1 MSTLLPEHADSD
13 RERLE
18 MQFAQ
23 RVVTRLNAQ
32 LPDLHQD
39 VSERLRFARE
49 QSLARARQAK
59 VLKAEVS
66 PVVALG
72 LGRSQITLGWGTPKW
87 LSLGTALPLVA
98 LVIGLV
104 SIQMQASSASISAAA
119 EIDAALLA
127 DSLPPKAY
135 SDPGFVEYLKSAH
148 D

>member
-1 MSTLLPEHADSD
+1 M
-13 RERLE
+13 
-18 MQFAQ
+18 
-23 RVVTRLNAQ
+23 
-32 LPDLHQD
+32 
-39 VSERLRFARE
+39 
-49 QSLARARQAK
+49 
-59 VLKAEVS
+59 LKAEVS